1 MAELNVLGFDP
12 SLRHWGI
19 AAGVYDTSTKH
30 LDVKHLDVT
39 EPVIVKTKQT
49 RVNNSDLQAAEQLSA
64 AAMSAMVN
72 ADAIFVEVP
81 HGSQSARAMAGYG
94 ICIGVLGSLRA
105 SGTHFFELTER
116 EVKLAALNK
125 KTATKQE
132 MIDWAMAHWPN
143 ANWPMYKQKGQLVL
157 SAAKAEHMADACA
170 TIHAGIQSQQFQQL
184 LQFNFKELQ

>member
-125 KTATKQE
+125 KNSYQTR
-132 MIDWAMAHWPN
+132 D
-143 ANWPMYKQKGQLVL
+143 
-157 SAAKAEHMADACA
+157 D
-170 TIHAGIQSQQFQQL
+170 
-184 LQFNFKELQ
+184 